1 MRCPLFPVMWGRRS
15 RICGLKTISKFNTDW
30 NYRDDSNI
38 FLYEAVE
45 FVAES
50 RWVGGLRIGY
60 RNAADLRA
68 AYPAFFWTMV
78 RPYIDDGLR
87 YLSMTQNG
95 KQWIANLYAHVFA
108 EEHDL
113 PSLGPERVIAVA

>member
-1 MRCPLFPVMWGRRS
+1 
-15 RICGLKTISKFNTDW
+15 
-30 NYRDDSNI
+30 
-38 FLYEAVE
+38 
-45 FVAES
+45 
-50 RWVGGLRIGY
+50 
-60 RNAADLRA
+60 
-68 AYPAFFWTMV
+68 MV

-87 YLSMTQNG
+87 YLGMTQDG